1 MKIDL
6 RLTYEY
12 DGWWS
17 ETIFIRK
24 YFFFPKSIFG
34 FYLKNN
40 TKFGLQN
47 ISLKKHQIPNG
58 LLIITFPI
66 ISLDFITK

>member
-1 MKIDL
+1 MVV
-6 RLTYEY
+6 
-12 DGWWS
+12 
-17 ETIFIRK
+17 RK
-24 YFFFPKSIFG
+24 YFYQKISFLPKSILG

-47 ISLKKHQIPNG
+47 ISLKKHQFPNG

>member
-24 YFFFPKSIFG
+24 YFFF
-34 FYLKNN
+34 
-40 TKFGLQN
+40 QN
-47 ISLKKHQIPNG
+47 QYS
-58 LLIITFPI
+58 
-66 ISLDFITK
+66 DFI